1 VRDAPICGTANPEM
15 APTKPMREF
24 CAGQPNAE
32 VIPLSVI
39 GHDHPMIYDWRCNGK
54 KPAIARQ
61 VFTVD
66 SRGYPAELWKE
77 IAPPQ

>member
-1 VRDAPICGTANPEM
+1 MVIFDPPGRFCWRSCYCRFGQEMKKNP
-15 APTKPMREF
+15 KLR
-24 CAGQPNAE
+24 
-32 VIPLSVI
+32 
-39 GHDHPMIYDWRCNGK
+39 HDGK

-66 SRGYPAELWKE
+66 ARGYPAELWKE